1 MGAVSR
7 VPTGRRR
14 RSTPLARLAGL
25 VALGGM
31 VGTTARAQLEAAFP
45 TPAGGWPWATFA
57 INLVG
62 SLVLGV
68 LLESLLRSG
77 SDTGWRRACRLGC
90 GTGII
95 GGFTTYSTF
104 VLEVEELLRG
114 GHTAVA
120 VAYPLVSVVV
130 GVVVAGVGTAI
141 AAAWARRR
149 RAGQESA

>member
-7 VPTGRRR
+7 VPTRRR
-14 RSTPLARLAGL
+14 RRPTSLARLAGL

-31 VGTTARAQLEAAFP
+31 VGTTVRAELEAAFP
-45 TPAGGWPWATFA
+45 TAAGGWPWPTFA
-57 INLVG
+57 INVVG

-68 LLESLLRSG
+68 LLESLLRTG

-90 GTGII
+90 GTGIL

-104 VLEVEELLRG
+104 ILEVEELLRG

-120 VAYPLVSVVV
+120 VAYPLVSVVM
-130 GVVVAGVGTAI
+130 GVVVAGVGIAL
-141 AAAWARRR
+141 AAAWGRRR
-149 RAGQESA
+149 RAGQASA